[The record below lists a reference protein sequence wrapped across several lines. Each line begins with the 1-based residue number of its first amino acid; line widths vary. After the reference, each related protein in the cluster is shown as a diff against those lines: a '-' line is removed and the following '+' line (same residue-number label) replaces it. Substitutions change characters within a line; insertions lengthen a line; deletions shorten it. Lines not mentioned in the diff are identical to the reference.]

1 MGRKRKQLVEVQ
13 KADINTQVTPSLYD
27 LPEFKSFFTTNEDHP
42 ASKKLRSKNIFFLEY
57 ATDQQ
62 IAEIKALVAEGK
74 DKGFKVDVIGL
85 NVKTKRKVQ
94 PPLVEELVS
103 YGFSREFG
111 DTIGRIFIK
120 KFDGIVKCH
129 TRVTHLLNAV
139 KSFFRFVN
147 RQEDDVSGFTL
158 DDLTGGHFSDFGASL
173 DSSSQSQDSG
183 AGAMAGTIWMLVEY
197 LSPAIANWLNAL
209 QIQDKSATKK
219 PASEHTSPLFQI
231 EDDLYTDSVM
241 YQMVGLFLVQ
251 FESIY
256 KRFDYYDNL
265 SESDMPEG
273 WWDPRI
279 NLRYG
284 MRSKVPIPHEYE
296 RVQYLEK
303 LFQEKNYQ
311 AILDHELI
319 FRKFGFHTSKS
330 FMFQQNTK
338 HHQKRR
344 KEHQQLIDERITKY
358 HDFLG
363 NKYNLAKIHNSY
375 LSGFDGSGSHFRNL
389 LGWCLANL
397 LMIQTG
403 INKEVAL
410 SIPSLSNSGGS
421 ILDNDDTL
429 FLSKSGSSEIRLYG
443 YKARTGLTTQ
453 IKEVPVV
460 IQKEGLLHKLL
471 KKYETYKTSSEGPFF
486 EVDSIGRSWSGKFTV
501 VSNFQAL
508 FPIVRDDGS
517 LLTSINTRKFRKIYA
532 NAQLLEISKGAQS
545 PQEMAE
551 KIRDSIHHGNLDTTL
566 NHYIFNTQR
575 GAAAIDIAIIAI
587 TNGKLDESIGFR
599 GRIEIERSQDT
610 KGDQRI
616 QVFLC
621 DCEDPRNPTH
631 NEVIHEK
638 CRHYDLCLGCERSI
652 VCKENLPSICAR
664 IIQYE
669 NFREN
674 NIRGWAEF
682 YEDNCMI
689 AYDALDQYA
698 SFESGG
704 ETHIEEAWTMAR
716 SGKVK
721 LPPLMKGVL

>member
-27 LPEFKSFFTTNEDHP
+27 LPEFKSFFTTNEYHP
-42 ASKKLRSKNIFFLEY
+42 GSKKLRSKNIFFLEY
-57 ATDQQ
+57 AIDQQ

-74 DKGFKVDVIGL
+74 DKGFKVVVIGL
-85 NVKTKRKVQ
+85 SVRTKRKVQ

-120 KFDGIVKCH
+120 KFDGIVKSYH
-129 TRVTHLLNAV
+129 TKTRIVAV
-139 KSFFRFVN
+139 KAFFRFVN
-147 RQEDDVSGFTL
+147 RQEDDVSDFTL
-158 DDLTGGHFSDFGASL
+158 DDLTKNHFYDFYLSL
-173 DSSSQSQDSG
+173 DLSSSSSDSG
-183 AGAMAGTIWMLVEY
+183 ALAMTDTRSILVEY
-197 LSPAIANWLNAL
+197 LSPAIANWLKVL
-209 QIQDKSATKK
+209 RIQDKSATKK

-241 YQMVGLFLVQ
+241 YQMVGLLLVQ

-284 MRSKVPIPHEYE
+284 KGKKVPIPHEYE
-296 RVQYLEK
+296 KVLYVDK

-319 FRKFGFHTSKS
+319 FRKFGFHGFKS
-330 FMFQQNTK
+330 FMFCQNNK
-338 HHQKRR
+338 KPQKQR
-344 KEHQQLIDERITKY
+344 KERQQRIDERMTKY
-358 HDFLG
+358 RDFLK
-363 NKYNLAKIHNSY
+363 NNYNLAKFHQPV
-375 LSGFDGSGSHFRNL
+375 LSGFDGSGSYFRNL
-389 LGWCLANL
+389 LGWCLANV

-443 YKARTGLTTQ
+443 YKARRGFYTQ

-486 EVDSIGRSWSGKFTV
+486 EVDSMGRRWTGPGWV
-501 VSNFQAL
+501 GSNFQAL

-517 LLTSINTRKFRKIYA
+517 ILTRIDTRKFRKIYA
-532 NAQLLEISKGAQS
+532 NAQLLDISKGAQS

-631 NEVIHEK
+631 NEVIHEQ

-652 VCKENLPSICAR
+652 VCKENLPSICVR

-674 NIRGWAEF
+674 NVRGWAEF